1 MDVGKLRVVR
11 VWEVTPHIYR
21 VYIYSIYIYLHVYIH
36 IFACI
41 YIHLQVYI
49 YISICQYTHLYTPR
63 GLWLGNMGKSE
74 QRATSRVGN
83 NCQLYTEYTVRRAWE
98 RNGAHH
104 QFFFSC
110 SIRFG
115 CFQK

>member
-11 VWEVTPHIYR
+11 VWEVTPHI
-21 VYIYSIYIYLHVYIH
+21 IYSIYIYLHVYIYISFYMCIH
-36 IFACI
+36 IYTCR
-41 YIHLQVYI
+41 YI

-83 NCQLYTEYTVRRAWE
+83 NCTQ
-98 RNGAHH
+98 N
-104 QFFFSC
+104 
-110 SIRFG
+110 IP
-115 CFQK
+115 